1 MAQRQLDL
9 VTSLL
14 EKTHVLNST
23 RRIHSE
29 LSRVSADS
37 PVSDQQGRGAITYR
51 VAISVDSQIE
61 YCFVSVYVAAM
72 ICLVAFRNKVDA

>member
-29 LSRVSADS
+29 LSRFSADS

-51 VAISVDSQIE
+51 S
-61 YCFVSVYVAAM
+61 
-72 ICLVAFRNKVDA
+72 RNFC